1 MGKPA
6 VGDGTIRA
14 FCETVALLRERPGL
28 AWSMGPLPGPDG
40 RTFGVCDLDGCV
52 AVNGGSGRQAH
63 GLAFVEH
70 LLRSEVELSRC
81 ADGSCYPVLFATEVE
96 AGPHRLAYGELV
108 GAGRMVAAN
117 GLWCPAALDAAVEAV
132 FSGVSALTDSL
143 AASRSGVVRVR
154 LDDRDCVMAFVPIGN
169 TDGWSMVSVIPDDV
183 IMEQGNAIIGT
194 STVVL
199 FLVVLV
205 VGAAAFFGLA
215 AFRFTR
221 SMRAQGAETRAR
233 EELFS
238 VLASATDEVFLMLSR
253 DPVRVDYVSPNVG
266 RILGVGPDE
275 VRADCAVLELEDAEG
290 PVDTASLD
298 DGRTVVREGL
308 RHNRATGEPLWFT
321 DSLYD
326 VEVDG
331 GRRCM
336 AVLSD
341 RTRER
346 RNEEVLREALSVAEV
361 ANESKSTFLSNV
373 SHDIRTPM
381 NAIVGLATLLL
392 RDAGDPDLVR
402 DHTRKIQASSLH
414 MLGLLND
421 VLDMSK
427 IESGK
432 TTLNLS
438 EFELSELAEDV
449 VTIARPRALAKGQ
462 DFRVDVSG
470 VRDGLVVGDKLRIN
484 QVLINIIT
492 NAVKYTPEGGTVEFD
507 LVQTPSPR
515 ANFVSLRLTVRDDG
529 MGMAPELMETIF
541 DPFTREES
549 SVTNRVQGTG
559 LGLAIAKSLVELM
572 GGAISVESEVG
583 RGSAFVVDLEL
594 RVARHRDGREFF
606 ERMGIDR
613 VLVVDDERAVCDEV
627 VAVMGDAGVEAEF
640 ALTGADAVSMAA
652 EAEAEGRGFGLVIVD
667 WRMPAM
673 DGAQTARAIRD
684 VVPHNV
690 PVMVLTAFD
699 RADAESACDGA
710 GVDGFLQKPFFLS
723 SLTLLLEELSGH
735 GGEGASSGVE
745 QAAGGP
751 EDVAAEEHQHEY
763 GQ

>member
-290 PVDTASLD
+290 AVDTASLD

-515 ANFVSLRLTVRDDG
+515 ANFVSLRFTVRDDG

-572 GGAISVESEVG
+572 GGAPSRWRARWAGGAPSWWIWSSG
-583 RGSAFVVDLEL
+583 WPGTGTAASSSSAWASTGSWWSTTSGPCATRSWPSWATPGWGPSSPSPAPAPSPWPPRPRRRAAGSASSSS
-594 RVARHRDGREFF
+594 
-606 ERMGIDR
+606 
-613 VLVVDDERAVCDEV
+613 
-627 VAVMGDAGVEAEF
+627 
-640 ALTGADAVSMAA
+640 TGGCRPWTGPRRPGPSAMWSPTTCRSWCSPPSTAPTPS
-652 EAEAEGRGFGLVIVD
+652 R
-667 WRMPAM
+667 PA
-673 DGAQTARAIRD
+673 TA
-684 VVPHNV
+684 PGS
-690 PVMVLTAFD
+690 T
-699 RADAESACDGA
+699 
-710 GVDGFLQKPFFLS
+710 
-723 SLTLLLEELSGH
+723 
-735 GGEGASSGVE
+735 ASSRSPSSSR
-745 QAAGGP
+745 A
-751 EDVAAEEHQHEY
+751 
-763 GQ
+763 

>member
-515 ANFVSLRLTVRDDG
+515 ANFVSLRFTVRDDG

-572 GGAISVESEVG
+572 GGAPSRWRARWAGGAPSWWTWSSG
-583 RGSAFVVDLEL
+583 WPGTGTAASSSSAWASTGSWWSTTSGPCATRSWPSWATPGWGPSSPSPAPTPSPWPRRPRRRAAGSASSSS
-594 RVARHRDGREFF
+594 
-606 ERMGIDR
+606 
-613 VLVVDDERAVCDEV
+613 
-627 VAVMGDAGVEAEF
+627 
-640 ALTGADAVSMAA
+640 TGGCRPWTGPRRPGPSAMWSPTTCRSWCSPPPTAPTPS
-652 EAEAEGRGFGLVIVD
+652 R
-667 WRMPAM
+667 PA
-673 DGAQTARAIRD
+673 TA
-684 VVPHNV
+684 PGS
-690 PVMVLTAFD
+690 T
-699 RADAESACDGA
+699 
-710 GVDGFLQKPFFLS
+710 
-723 SLTLLLEELSGH
+723 
-735 GGEGASSGVE
+735 ASSRSPSSSR
-745 QAAGGP
+745 A
-751 EDVAAEEHQHEY
+751 
-763 GQ
+763 